1 MSVISAGRLAG
12 AEHLRRTGEL
22 LRPAGE
28 VRRIPGT
35 RQGVA
40 TAPPGSDP
48 ACLCYPVG
56 AMVEAQ
62 AVCGAASMLRE
73 SGEHPVPFREA
84 VTSAAGTTASA
95 VRELDRHRV
104 RAAVLAVV
112 EAARDR
118 GCGLG
123 AQE

>member
-1 MSVISAGRLAG
+1 MAG

-28 VRRIPGT
+28 VLGIPGT
-35 RQGVA
+35 RGAA
-40 TAPPGSDP
+40 TVPPGSGP
-48 ACLCYPVG
+48 ACLCCLVE
-56 AMVEAQ
+56 AMVEAR
-62 AVCGAASMLRE
+62 AVCGAASMLRG

-84 VTSAAGTTASA
+84 VTAAAGTTASA

-104 RAAVLAVV
+104 RAAVPAAV